1 MRTKKSQ
8 SVSRGVAWAVG
19 LGCRALSRVRAF
31 CGCDSQVFGSPG
43 KAVTSFQEFGRRRS
57 GYLLASLLAG
67 KEGTEKKME
76 LTARL
81 RECK

>member
-31 CGCDSQVFGSPG
+31 QVFGSPG